1 MKSFVLYGFL
11 ATFWGSSV
19 GYLILMKF
27 YSPIICMNGL
37 LLEPVVSQ
45 ILGVMLGIDHQ
56 PGVMTIF
63 GLTVVLL
70 AIFLLNKG
78 ASIK

>member
-1 MKSFVLYGFL
+1 
-11 ATFWGSSV
+11 
-19 GYLILMKF
+19 
-27 YSPIICMNGL
+27 MNGL